1 MNRLTP
7 LFLAAC
13 LVAAG
18 LRCLAQQPATNNPAP
33 DAPKNASSAATGTRP
48 SEATI
53 NEFLK
58 WMFGWNQQLTWK
70 VAEIKPSEDPS
81 ISEVVIVFNTP
92 QGQQLS
98 HLYVTPD
105 QKYAM
110 SGDLIPFGADPFAPA
125 RAELKAVNGPAH
137 GPKDAAVT
145 IVEFGDLQCPA
156 CKAAQPTVTKL
167 MEDEPK
173 ARLVFQNFPLEQL
186 HKWAMLGAKYIDCIG
201 RENNEAV
208 WKFIPTVY
216 EHQSEITEQNADQML
231 KGFAKNSGA
240 DPEVVAACIAK
251 PETEKRVRDSIAL
264 GEKLGV
270 SSTPTFFI
278 DGRKI
283 VGLGSNTPYDIVK
296 QMVDY
301 AASSAAKRT
310 P

>member
-7 LFLAAC
+7 LFFAGC
-13 LVAAG
+13 LVAG
-18 LRCLAQQPATNNPAP
+18 LPCLAQQSAPNNPAP
-33 DAPKNASSAATGTRP
+33 DAPKTASSAATGNRP
-48 SEATI
+48 SEATV

-58 WMFGWNQQLTWK
+58 RMFGWNQQLTWK

-81 ISEVVIVFNTP
+81 ISEIVIVFNTP

-110 SGDLIPFGADPFAPA
+110 SGDLIPFGADPFASA
-125 RAELKAVNGPAH
+125 RAELKAVDGPAH

-173 ARLVFQNFPLEQL
+173 ARLVFQNFPLEHL

-201 RENNEAV
+201 RQNNEAV

-231 KGFAKNSGA
+231 KGYAKDSGA
-240 DPEVVAACIAK
+240 DPGAVAACIPK
-251 PETEKRVRDSIAL
+251 PETEKHVRDSIAL

-296 QMVDY
+296 QMVEY
-301 AASSAAKRT
+301 AASNAAKPT

>member
-7 LFLAAC
+7 LFFAAC
-13 LVAAG
+13 LVAG
-18 LRCLAQQPATNNPAP
+18 LPCLAQQSAPNNPAP
-33 DAPKNASSAATGTRP
+33 DAPKTASSAATGNRP
-48 SEATI
+48 SEATV

-58 WMFGWNQQLTWK
+58 RMFGWNQQLTWK

-81 ISEVVIVFNTP
+81 ISEIVIVFNTP

-110 SGDLIPFGADPFAPA
+110 SGDLIPFGADPFASA
-125 RAELKAVNGPAH
+125 RAELKAVDGPAH

-201 RENNEAV
+201 RQNNEAV

-231 KGFAKNSGA
+231 KGYAKDSGA
-240 DPEVVAACIAK
+240 DPGAVAACIPK
-251 PETEKRVRDSIAL
+251 PETEKHVRDSIAL
-264 GEKLGV
+264 GEKLAV

-301 AASSAAKRT
+301 AASNAAKPT

>member
-7 LFLAAC
+7 LFFAAC

-18 LRCLAQQPATNNPAP
+18 SRGLAQQSATNNPAP
-33 DAPKNASSAATGTRP
+33 DAPKTAASAAAGTRP
-48 SEATI
+48 SEATV

-58 WMFGWNQQLTWK
+58 WMFGWNQQLAWK

-98 HLYVTPD
+98 HLYVTPN

-125 RAELKAVNGPAH
+125 RAELKAVNGPGH

-156 CKAAQPTVTKL
+156 CKAAQPSVTKL

-201 RENNEAV
+201 RQNNEAV
-208 WKFIPTVY
+208 WKFISTVY
-216 EHQSEITEQNADQML
+216 EHQSEITEQNAEQML
-231 KGFAKNSGA
+231 KGYAKDSGA
-240 DPEVVAACIAK
+240 DPAAVAACIAK
-251 PETEKRVRDSIAL
+251 PETEKNVRDSIAL

-270 SSTPTFFI
+270 TSTPTFFI

-283 VGLGSNTPYDIVK
+283 VGLGSSTPYDIVK

>member
-7 LFLAAC
+7 LFFAGC
-13 LVAAG
+13 LVAG
-18 LRCLAQQPATNNPAP
+18 LPCLAQQSAPNNPAP
-33 DAPKNASSAATGTRP
+33 DAPKTASSAATGNRP
-48 SEATI
+48 SEATV

-58 WMFGWNQQLTWK
+58 RMFGWNQQLTWK

-81 ISEVVIVFNTP
+81 ISEIVIVFNTP

-125 RAELKAVNGPAH
+125 RAELKAVDGTAH

-173 ARLVFQNFPLEQL
+173 ARLVFQNFPLEHL

-201 RENNEAV
+201 RQNNEAV

-231 KGFAKNSGA
+231 KGYAKDSGA
-240 DPEVVAACIAK
+240 DPGAVAACIPK
-251 PETEKRVRDSIAL
+251 PETEKHVRDSIAL

-296 QMVDY
+296 QMVEY
-301 AASSAAKRT
+301 AASNAAKPT

>member
-7 LFLAAC
+7 LFFAGC
-13 LVAAG
+13 LVAG
-18 LRCLAQQPATNNPAP
+18 LPCLAQQSAPNNPAP
-33 DAPKNASSAATGTRP
+33 DAPKTASSAATGNRP
-48 SEATI
+48 SEATV

-58 WMFGWNQQLTWK
+58 RMFGWNQQLTWK

-81 ISEVVIVFNTP
+81 MSEIVIVFNTP

-125 RAELKAVNGPAH
+125 RAELKAVDGPAH

-173 ARLVFQNFPLEQL
+173 ARLVFQNFPLEHL

-201 RENNEAV
+201 RQNNEAV

-231 KGFAKNSGA
+231 KGYAKDSGA
-240 DPEVVAACIAK
+240 DPGAVAACIPK
-251 PETEKRVRDSIAL
+251 PETEKHVRDSIAL

-296 QMVDY
+296 QMVEY
-301 AASSAAKRT
+301 AASNAAKPT

>member
-7 LFLAAC
+7 LFFAGC
-13 LVAAG
+13 LVAG
-18 LRCLAQQPATNNPAP
+18 LPCLAQQSAPNNPAP
-33 DAPKNASSAATGTRP
+33 DAPKTASSAATGNRP
-48 SEATI
+48 SEATV

-58 WMFGWNQQLTWK
+58 RMFGWNQQLTWK

-81 ISEVVIVFNTP
+81 ISEIVIVFNTP

-125 RAELKAVNGPAH
+125 RAELKAVDGPAH

-173 ARLVFQNFPLEQL
+173 ARLVFQNFPLEHL

-201 RENNEAV
+201 RQNNEAV

-231 KGFAKNSGA
+231 KGYAKDSGA
-240 DPEVVAACIAK
+240 DPGAVAACIPK
-251 PETEKRVRDSIAL
+251 PETEKHVRDSIAL

-296 QMVDY
+296 QMVEY
-301 AASSAAKRT
+301 AASNAAKPT